1 MPPAARLP
9 WVAPRLPP
17 LVPFPHSP
25 GRLFRFFRF
34 LTPSRPRPA
43 HPGPLSANLYGDPT
57 PPRSSVDVRLILSGK
72 FLDDAVVLQDLR
84 ASMGNPSRDDVV
96 TVHLVI
102 RPEAAKPPPK
112 PRKVPKA
119 GSGGGCCVVQ

>member
-1 MPPAARLP
+1 MPPAARRP

-17 LVPFPHSP
+17 LAASP
-25 GRLFRFFRF
+25 RSLERLFLSSKF
-34 LTPSRPRPA
+34 LTPSQLRPA
-43 HPGPLSANLYGDPT
+43 HPGPLAAKLYGDPT

-72 FLDDAVVLQDLR
+72 FLDDAIVLQDLR

-102 RPEAAKPPPK
+102 RPEAAKPLPK
-112 PRKVPKA
+112 PRKVPKG
-119 GSGGGCCVVQ
+119 GSGGGCCAVQ